1 MVEEEIWKD
10 VVGFEGLYM
19 VSNLGRVKSLN
30 YNHTG
35 QERILRANGKRYLM
49 VVLSKNKKKY
59 PLLVHRIVATAFAP
73 NPQNKKT
80 VNHIDGNKLNNNDWN
95 LEWNTQSENH
105 KAAFKLGLMSQT
117 GEKCSTHKL
126 KEFQVLEIR
135 ELIGKK
141 TQEEI
146 AIMYG
151 VKRATISCIKLR
163 KLWNHI

>member
-1 MVEEEIWKD
+1 MKVEEIWKD

-19 VSNLGRVKSLN
+19 VSSLGNVKSLN
-30 YNHTG
+30 YNHTKK
-35 QERILRANGKRYLM
+35 ERILSANGKRYLM
-49 VVLSKNKKKY
+49 VVLSKEGKTY
-59 PLLVHRIVATAFAP
+59 PFLVHRVVATAFIE
-73 NPQNKKT
+73 NPENKKT
-80 VNHIDGNKLNNNDWN
+80 VNHIDGNKLNNTVQN
-95 LEWNTQSENH
+95 LEWATTSENH

-126 KEFQVLEIR
+126 KEWQVLEIR

-146 AIMYG
+146 AAMYG
-151 VKRATISCIKLR
+151 VKRGTISCIKLR